1 MRSFIIILTAICLHA
16 AFSCKQKKEKGMV
29 DEFDKYATVERY
41 PLPYPDK
48 IKRMAKNTSLKQ
60 LSDERDSLLTKIV
73 NLSVESAG
81 DTIPEI
87 QLDSLYTALSVN
99 TDMIAYVRASICMG
113 EDDSKPVE
121 EYTGNLGVSQQLVA
135 QLQTSVGQIQWRYDF
150 GNQFIGPN
158 SSEGDVKGVRWC
170 TGTLIGKDTFIT
182 AGHCFSQTPRNRKVP
197 MKNGKTISSAE
208 MAKLMRVNFNY
219 QYSGT
224 SGKLRSDTIDY
235 PVLEL
240 LEIGNDSGVDY
251 AIIKLG
257 KDNMGKLPGERFGAI
272 PISNLPAAVLE
283 MLVVIQHPDGDP
295 KVVETG
301 PVSSLTTGWINYND
315 IDTRSGSSG
324 SALISAVNG
333 KIVGVHTDGGCDT
346 RRDGHNHGVPI
357 GVMLPFSPI
366 LRKIAH

>member
-1 MRSFIIILTAICLHA
+1 
-16 AFSCKQKKEKGMV
+16 
-29 DEFDKYATVERY
+29 
-41 PLPYPDK
+41 
-48 IKRMAKNTSLKQ
+48 
-60 LSDERDSLLTKIV
+60 
-73 NLSVESAG
+73 
-81 DTIPEI
+81 
-87 QLDSLYTALSVN
+87 
-99 TDMIAYVRASICMG
+99 
-113 EDDSKPVE
+113 
-121 EYTGNLGVSQQLVA
+121 
-135 QLQTSVGQIQWRYDF
+135 
-150 GNQFIGPN
+150 
-158 SSEGDVKGVRWC
+158 
-170 TGTLIGKDTFIT
+170 
-182 AGHCFSQTPRNRKVP
+182 

-346 RRDGHNHGVPI
+346 HRDGHNHGVPI
-357 GVMLPFSPI
+357 GVMLSFSPI
-366 LRKIAH
+366 LRCFSKFSLNRN